1 MPSIHRRINLNS
13 GHNREVKKPLSLIF
27 RWSKIDCPYLLSTYS
42 LREVNFRS
50 RCRSVVCFFVPNCD
64 WLTTLLTLGVTGQ
77 MILLR
82 VLFYDGNA
90 LENEGLK

>member
-13 GHNREVKKPLSLIF
+13 GHNR
-27 RWSKIDCPYLLSTYS
+27 RSKITSPYIPLVKNRLSYLLSTYS

-64 WLTTLLTLGVTGQ
+64 WLTTHFTLGVTGQ
-77 MILLR
+77 MKVLR
-82 VLFYDGNA
+82 VLLYDGNA